1 MHRHSV
7 SVHPVVD
14 IAMVLFFTVPTVA
27 LVRGWRYLG
36 SRRCRD
42 ECHDEWRRKG
52 RLFAVADVSLLLL
65 MMGLEVALMM
75 VLLIVGLE
83 I

>member
-1 MHRHSV
+1 MRQNGFMLELLEAIEDIGA
-7 SVHPVVD
+7 VD
-14 IAMVLFFTVPTVA
+14 RW